1 MAFFDKKQDVI
12 DVKLTQFGKNLLAR
26 GFFKPTFYRFFDD
39 GVLYNPES
47 ANISETQKRSEERIQ
62 ESQRLKTQHLVAGVE
77 TRYEENQN
85 LINSGSLR
93 TFMEIK
99 RRQDPLLAD
108 KILKYPLE
116 SSRVDSQVAPRF
128 SIDILESNISSSA
141 DTILVKGISLAVPQL
156 NISSSYELVE
166 DRLREQDIPEEL
178 VEYQSYMDLL
188 SGRIEFLDKTIL
200 EVKEE
205 NLVINIEE
213 LNVDTI
219 NKNFEIEIFEV
230 DSEGNLKRLE
240 TEEEVEQLFDIQV
253 DEKVPES
260 STTSIRNERFRRNRD

>member
-39 GVLYNPES
+39 GVLYNPDS

-62 ESQRLKTQHLVAGVE
+62 ESQRLKTQHLVTGVE

-188 SGRIEFLDKTIL
+188 SGRIEFLDKTML

-260 STTSIRNERFRRNRD
+260 STTSVRNERFRRNRD